1 MHVVFLRHAVNL
13 SEKVV
18 SVSVVHFVYPV
29 PHLDSMHLRKS
40 VSHLFDVASVRV
52 CCIAIV
58 LLSRASIAA
67 RCARICSA
75 IAESD
80 AFEFDVVFDDKRALK
95 LELLFVIVAQMA
107 FCAKNIPQINTDK
120 NFQFVLY
127 AILLSLF
134 FYKFNS
140 LRASSIKSSNSFC
153 ISCSDRFFMC
163 VHAVL

>member
-1 MHVVFLRHAVNL
+1 MQVVFLRHAVNL

-18 SVSVVHFVYPV
+18 SVSVAHFVYPV

-40 VSHLFDVASVRV
+40 VSHLFDVAPVRV
-52 CCIAIV
+52 CCVAIV

-80 AFEFDVVFDDKRALK
+80 SFEFDVVFDDKRALK

-127 AILLSLF
+127 AILLSSF